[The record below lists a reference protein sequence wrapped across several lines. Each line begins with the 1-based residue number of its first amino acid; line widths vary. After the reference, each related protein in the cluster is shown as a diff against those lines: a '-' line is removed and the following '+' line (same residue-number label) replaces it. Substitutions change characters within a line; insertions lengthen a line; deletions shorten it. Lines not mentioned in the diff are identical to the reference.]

1 MSDSLAELFADLPY
15 LLGGHLLLS
24 VSAIGI
30 GVAISVPLGVAAAR
44 SERLRGPVVTAA
56 GVVQTIPSL
65 ALLAL
70 MVPLLGGTI
79 GFRPAFFAL
88 TLYSILPTLR
98 NTVTGILEVDPA
110 VTEAARGMGM
120 TDRQSLLRVELPLAA
135 PVVIAGIRTATVWV
149 VGTATLATPV
159 GAPCLGH
166 YIFLGLQTRNWDA
179 VLFGCVFVALLA
191 ILLDQLVHAL
201 EVAARTRNRRLG
213 WAAMAL
219 LAGIS
224 IGGIA
229 PLGFDS
235 LARSGGERVA
245 SVQPPIAGHEQRLL
259 EGQTLAVG
267 SKGFTE
273 QYIVAALLERQLALH
288 GAQVRVTPNMGS
300 TILFDALRNDT
311 VDVYV
316 DYSGTI
322 WTTLMKREDPIGR
335 TEMGIEVAKYLKDEF
350 GVIAVGPLGF
360 ENAYALAM
368 RRDRAAALGARS
380 IGDLGPHAGA
390 LSVGGDPEVFG
401 RPEWIR
407 VRSLYGLERMRTRGM
422 DSTFMYGA
430 VRDGEVDVITAYS
443 TDGRIAAYDLLV
455 LRDPKQA
462 FPPYDAPYDAILLV
476 SPRAAKTPGVIE
488 ALRPLVNAIGDETMR
503 QANRL
508 VDIDGL
514 SPGAVAERLGRR
526 IEGAHH

>member
-1 MSDSLAELFADLPY
+1 VSRGLADLFADVPH

-24 VSAIGI
+24 VGSILI
-30 GVAISVPLGVAAAR
+30 GVAISVPLGVAATR
-44 SERLRGPVVTAA
+44 SERLRGPALTAA
-56 GVVQTIPSL
+56 GVIQTIPSL

-79 GFRPAFFAL
+79 GFLPAFLAL
-88 TLYSILPTLR
+88 TLYSVLPTLR

-159 GAPCLGH
+159 GAPCLGQ
-166 YIFLGLQTRNWDA
+166 YIFLGLQTRNWNA
-179 VLFGCVFVALLA
+179 VLFGCVFVAALA
-191 ILLDQLVHAL
+191 IALDQLIHAL
-201 EVAARTRNRRLG
+201 EYAVRTRNRPMA
-213 WAAMAL
+213 WTAIAL

-229 PLGFDS
+229 PLASDLLTGTGTEP
-235 LARSGGERVA
+235 AA
-245 SVQPPIAGHEQRLL
+245 SVHAQTGDRERPLL
-259 EGQTLAVG
+259 EGRSLTVG

-273 QYIVAALLERQLALH
+273 QYILANLLERQLELH
-288 GAQVRVTPNMGS
+288 GAKVTSVPNMGS
-300 TILFDALRNDT
+300 SILFDALRHDT
-311 VDVYV
+311 VDVCV

-322 WTTLMKREDPIGR
+322 WATVMKREEPIDR
-335 TEMGIEVAKYLKDEF
+335 TGTIIEVASFLKDEY

-380 IGDLGPHAGA
+380 IGDLAAHASS

-401 RPEWIR
+401 RPEWTR
-407 VRSLYGLERMRTRGM
+407 VRDTYGLEGMRTLGM

-430 VRDGEVDVITAYS
+430 VRDGEVDVITGYS
-443 TDGRIAAYDLLV
+443 TDGRIAAYDLVV

-462 FPPYDAPYDAILLV
+462 FPPTTR
-476 SPRAAKTPGVIE
+476 SFSCRRERRRPRGSS
-488 ALRPLVNAIGDETMR
+488 MR
-503 QANRL
+503 C
-508 VDIDGL
+508 
-514 SPGAVAERLGRR
+514 GRS
-526 IEGAHH
+526 